1 MRPINDAISFS
12 SEHSYTSSPS
22 TARGLA
28 TTMASNDST
37 KNLNLRNFDA
47 YLVYSKRELVR
58 YTKFPKLYGEMKYA
72 RPSVSCS
79 SPIVLLKTN
88 TV

>member
-1 MRPINDAISFS
+1 MRFPFLLNVL
-12 SEHSYTSSPS
+12 TLPLLPQP
-22 TARGLA
+22 RGLA
-28 TTMASNDST
+28 TTMANNDST

-47 YLVYSKRELVR
+47 YLVYSKRGLVR

-72 RPSVSCS
+72 RPLVSCS

-88 TV
+88 TVQVPI